1 MPRQRTSRDQDGLFR
16 RKDSPYWWAS
26 YTEASGQ
33 RARRSTG
40 TADRRE
46 AEALLS
52 KWRLEAHNSRYWE
65 AEPSRTFDELMLAY
79 LKTVSS
85 RKRRG
90 DRDISSLKRLTPF
103 FTGRELGGLKPSDV
117 RAYIEERRRD
127 GVGPGTINREVGL
140 LSSAINCA
148 RREWDWNIPNPAQGR
163 RLREPEGR
171 LRWLTRAEA
180 DALIRV
186 AATEPRASHLAD
198 FLRLALHTGMRRNEL
213 LGLEWRRVDLQAGL
227 IYLEASHT
235 KAGRR
240 RYIPL
245 NAVARQALVSRKRFR
260 AQHCPA
266 SLYVFCDREGRPIL
280 SVKRSFATAC
290 RKAGIEDFRIHDLRH
305 TCAAWLVSAGVPLT
319 EVRDLLGHS
328 TIRMTERYAHLA
340 PENVRAAV
348 ALLEVAASRSGH
360 VGEEKDRRER
370 DNSLIRLV
378 GAGGI
383 EPPTPAV

>member
-26 YTEASGQ
+26 YTDASGK

-52 KWRLEAHNSRYWE
+52 KWRLEAHNSRHWQ

-79 LKTVSS
+79 LETVSS

-90 DRDISSLKRLTPF
+90 DRDITSLKRLTPF

-117 RAYIEERRRD
+117 RAYIDERRGD
-127 GVGPGTINREVGL
+127 GVEPGTINREVGL
-140 LSSAINCA
+140 LSSAINYA

-180 DALIRV
+180 DALVRAAV
-186 AATEPRASHLAD
+186 AEPQAPHLAD
-198 FLRLALHTGMRRNEL
+198 FLRLALHTGMRRSEL
-213 LGLEWRRVDLQAGL
+213 LGLEWRRIDLQAGL
-227 IYLEASHT
+227 IYLEADHT

-240 RYIPL
+240 RYIPI
-245 NAVARQALVSRKRFR
+245 NSVARQAIIGRKRFQV
-260 AQHCPA
+260 QHCPE
-266 SLYVFCDREGRPIL
+266 SLWVFSDRDGRPIL

-319 EVRDLLGHS
+319 AVRDLLGHS

-348 ALLEVAASRSGH
+348 ALLEATASRFGH
-360 VGEEKDRRER
+360 ARDGNDSKEC

-378 GAGGI
+378 GAAGF
-383 EPPTPAV
+383 EPATPAV